1 MAGMNGSCVV
11 KPAAWDSLA
20 KGSFSCRGLQV
31 VEQGLSKKGLYLFQ
45 LCVAERPHLR
55 LPFRGKRTAVF
66 DLPLKEPRD
75 QVAAFYSPLSTS
87 STQPPLMAPG
97 PREALA
103 FNLSLL
109 AGPKLTVSTKSN
121 ALYSCS
127 SIPPAL
133 AFSVLSPLPHLRVCA
148 LLLLTQAVHRQ
159 PTP

>member
-20 KGSFSCRGLQV
+20 KGSFLCRGLQV
-31 VEQGLSKKGLYLFQ
+31 VEQGVSKKGLYLFQ

-55 LPFRGKRTAVF
+55 LPFRHRRTAVF

-75 QVAAFYSPLSTS
+75 QVAAFYSPLFAS
-87 STQPPLMAPG
+87 STYPPLVAPG
-97 PREALA
+97 PR
-103 FNLSLL
+103 LL
-109 AGPKLTVSTKSN
+109 
-121 ALYSCS
+121 
-127 SIPPAL
+127 PPFH
-133 AFSVLSPLPHLRVCA
+133 FSVLSPFPHFRVST

>member
-20 KGSFSCRGLQV
+20 KGSFSCRSLQV
-31 VEQGLSKKGLYLFQ
+31 VEQGLSNKGLYLFQ
-45 LCVAERPHLR
+45 LCVAERPNLR

-97 PREALA
+97 PRE
-103 FNLSLL
+103 
-109 AGPKLTVSTKSN
+109 
-121 ALYSCS
+121 
-127 SIPPAL
+127 
-133 AFSVLSPLPHLRVCA
+133 SVLSPLPHLRVSA

>member
-87 STQPPLMAPG
+87 STQPPLVAPG
-97 PREALA
+97 PREALCLQSVSA
-103 FNLSLL
+103 RRAKVDRVYEMRCTLARLYLLPFHSLSCLPSLTCVYLL
-109 AGPKLTVSTKSN
+109 CF
-121 ALYSCS
+121 Y
-127 SIPPAL
+127 
-133 AFSVLSPLPHLRVCA
+133 
-148 LLLLTQAVHRQ
+148 
-159 PTP
+159 